1 MKRMFCNV
9 LLLLGLVSGVL
20 AQDMSPSPEFEKI
33 KWMLGEWTGTTKMSF
48 PGMPE
53 MESATIMKNEM
64 DGFFM
69 KFSSDM
75 EMGGMKMTEN
85 GYMGWDEK
93 LGKFKTWTF
102 TSFAPTP
109 RIETATVSGD
119 SVVYVSEP
127 WEVPGMPS
135 ATTSRVTV
143 SKNGANGMKM
153 LLEFKDGENWMKVG
167 EATYTKKAT
176 TR

>member
-9 LLLLGLVSGVL
+9 LLLLGLVSGVI
-20 AQDMSPSPEFEKI
+20 AQDMSPSPEFDKV
-33 KWMLGEWTGTTKMSF
+33 KWMLGEWTGTMKMSM
-48 PGMPE
+48 PGTPE
-53 MESATIMKNEM
+53 MEYATTMKSEM

-75 EMGGMKMTEN
+75 EVEGMKMTES

-93 LGKFKTWTF
+93 LGKFKAWTF
-102 TSFAPTP
+102 ATFAPTP
-109 RIETATVSGD
+109 RIETATVNGD

-127 WEVPGMPS
+127 WEVPGMPA

-143 SKNGANGMKM
+143 SKDGASGMKM
-153 LLEFKDGENWMKVG
+153 LLEFREGDGWMKVG
-167 EATYTKKAT
+167 EATYTRKTT